1 MSYDG
6 YGRMQTRTTPEQGT
20 TSYLYYADDTTY
32 ATTDARGAV
41 TAFTYNGR
49 HQVTA
54 INHGVPGG
62 VGATPDFAF
71 AYDAAGNRTSMTDT
85 GPRHGDLAFLLDG
98 AVAVGSKLDDCHDRI
113 AGHFSVG
120 EEGFASVQCPALWVV

>member
-1 MSYDG
+1 
-6 YGRMQTRTTPEQGT
+6 MQTRTTPEQGT

-85 GPRHGDLAFLLDG
+85 DG
-98 AVAVGSKLDDCHDRI
+98 GSASYSYDELSRLTSETRT
-113 AGHFSVG
+113 FSG
-120 EEGFASVQCPALWVV
+120 LGSY